1 MRVKHNTADSLGVNA
16 RPWLTVYSAVPLSG
30 TGNATAWYNSR
41 ANYLTY
47 DGTAPTLGE
56 DIHMYVGSDPS
67 TVCTNATFP
76 AGAVFKKRLITAVNS
91 TTNFNPVSRTNFA
104 SDEVLFSMAL
114 STSSS
119 ATLGK
124 VDVDV
129 LEAGWCFEGITQQ
142 VQLRVTADT

>member
-1 MRVKHNTADSLGVNA
+1 MKHNTADSLGVNA

-41 ANYLTY
+41 ANYLDY
-47 DGTAPTLGE
+47 EASAAPTLGQ

-67 TVCTNATFP
+67 SACTNATFP
-76 AGAVFKKRLITAVNS
+76 AGAVFKKRLIPSTNS
-91 TTNFNPVSRTNFA
+91 SLNFNPVSRTNFA
-104 SDEVLFSMAL
+104 SNEVLFTMAL

-119 ATLGK
+119 ASLGK

-142 VQLRVTADT
+142 VQLHVTADT